1 MRAVY
6 IVVLVLYRLELHHVL
21 RRVLVAVVSD
31 VSAILTDVP
40 FLVVVVKF
48 LDIEAA
54 ASLMVA
60 K

>member
-6 IVVLVLYRLELHHVL
+6 IVVLVLYGLELHHVL

>member
-1 MRAVY
+1 M
-6 IVVLVLYRLELHHVL
+6 